1 MLVQVITVRLV
12 KTQKSGALSC
22 LLIHSCS
29 AMDRHMQ
36 HSVFHTIAF
45 LAFSYLA
52 FSTPATWCRIFM
64 SRKFMSH
71 IFSVPDKSSAAEVL
85 MNSFHVVLTC
95 TNGATLYVS
104 LSQKSNCSHCSDNS
118 SLSFFASSFSV
129 LHCMPIYFLAS
140 HPRHSMKCDCSSRY
154 NCYHTV
160 HSTLTSDHFCLWV
173 FSTTVTVN
181 VKSIRR

>member
-1 MLVQVITVRLV
+1 MHEA
-12 KTQKSGALSC
+12 KSGALSC

-36 HSVFHTIAF
+36 HSVFHTITF

-95 TNGATLYVS
+95 TNGVSPNHLPVIVASDRHEHIVDTCPLTKFEGGLNLPHEADDDAVIWLESTAT
-104 LSQKSNCSHCSDNS
+104 
-118 SLSFFASSFSV
+118 AA
-129 LHCMPIYFLAS
+129 LA
-140 HPRHSMKCDCSSRY
+140 K
-154 NCYHTV
+154 
-160 HSTLTSDHFCLWV
+160 
-173 FSTTVTVN
+173 
-181 VKSIRR
+181 